1 MKTLIQECLESNVDV
16 TLTVKASDLT
26 AFGQYLIDKAT
37 REAAEQKRLKDEDV
51 FYSVDEVMKVL
62 NIKNRTTIWRW
73 QKSGYLVSVKV
84 GKMCRYRKSDVD
96 AILNVERAK

>member
-1 MKTLIQECLESNVDV
+1 MTTLIQECLQNNVDV
-16 TLTVKASDLT
+16 NLTVKASDLM
-26 AFGQYLIDKAT
+26 AFGQYLIDNAS
-37 REAAEQKRLKDEDV
+37 RDAVEQKRIKDEEV